1 MVAEVYETKPQG
13 FKAAV
18 EIAACYLEI
27 DGQLLLLECSSSKPE
42 PGKWGVPAG
51 KLEIGETPEQA
62 AKRELFEET
71 GILAESSDI
80 HAIGSLYIRK
90 PEIDY
95 VYHLFQIILKAKPEV
110 RLSSEHPNYLW
121 AIQQEIETLPL
132 MAGALGALQKYRSS
146 LSQKKRITASVNVY
160 LILQKEDQILL
171 QLRQN
176 TGYLDQHWSL
186 AAGHVEL
193 GEAATTA
200 MIREAQEE
208 LDIHIHP
215 QNLKVVHIMHR
226 KTNRMNVDIFFS
238 CTEWEGK
245 PVNSEPKK
253 CKEIAFF
260 PLNNLPC
267 PMVEYNAFALEAW
280 TQGQFYSEWGFV

>member
-1 MVAEVYETKPQG
+1 MHAKVHETKPQG
-13 FKAAV
+13 FKPAV

-27 DGQLLLLECSSSKPE
+27 DGQLLLLECSPSKPE

-51 KLEIGETPEQA
+51 KLEADETPEQA

-71 GILAESSDI
+71 GILIENSEI
-80 HAIGSLYIRK
+80 HAMDSLYIRK
-90 PEIDY
+90 PHIDY
-95 VYHLFQIILKAKPEV
+95 VYHLFQVTLKEKPEV

-121 AIQQEIETLPL
+121 ALPQEIEALPL
-132 MAGALGALQKYRSS
+132 MEGAFEALQKYRSTDA
-146 LSQKKRITASVNVY
+146 QKKRITASVNVY

-176 TGYLDQHWSL
+176 TGYLDHHWSL
-186 AAGHVEL
+186 SAGHVEP

-208 LDIHIHP
+208 LGIRIFSE
-215 QNLKVVHIMHR
+215 NLGVAHIMHR

-238 CTEWEGK
+238 CKEWEGK
-245 PVNSEPKK
+245 PINAEPKK

-260 PLNNLPC
+260 PLKHLPS
-267 PMVEYNAFALEAW
+267 PLVEYNAFALQAW